1 MAHVNVRHTRR
12 GIALHSPRHDIE
24 VSLDV
29 AERIE
34 GGIIP
39 ALFLCAPGRA
49 QIDKTARIH
58 TTIKPHEPNK
68 GLEISDQ
75 FSNM

>member
-1 MAHVNVRHTRR
+1 MANIIVRITRR

-24 VSLDV
+24 ISLEA

-39 ALFLCAPGRA
+39 ALFLCAPGRVQIDQTA
-49 QIDKTARIH
+49 QIYA
-58 TTIKPHEPNK
+58 TIKPHDPHK
-68 GLEISDQ
+68 QLAISAQ
-75 FSNM
+75 FDIM